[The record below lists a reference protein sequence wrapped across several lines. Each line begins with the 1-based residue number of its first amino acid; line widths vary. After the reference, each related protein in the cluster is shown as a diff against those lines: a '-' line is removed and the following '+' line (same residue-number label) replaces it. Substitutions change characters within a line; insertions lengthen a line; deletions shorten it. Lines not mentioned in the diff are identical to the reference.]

1 MTSLSMHATSASP
14 STTRDARAVGI
25 WLAVWALLCFVIVL
39 VGGATRLTESGLSI
53 TEWKPVTGIIPPHTT
68 AQWTAEFEKYQ
79 RIPQYQRLNAGM
91 SLEGFKAIYLWEFW
105 HRIVARLAGL
115 AFAVPFAWFA
125 LRRRIPPFA
134 RGRIA
139 VLLALLVTQGAMGWW
154 MVSSGL
160 SVRTEVSQY
169 RLAAHLTLAFILL
182 GATVWTA
189 ADLLEG
195 RRTPGERE
203 RGRRRHVLPCLVA
216 LVGLTSASGA
226 LVAGLRAGRVFNTF
240 PLMAGRIVP
249 PGYSQLSPWWR
260 NLFENPATVQFDHRV
275 LALTTFCAVVVAWAT
290 LRRSSTTRVARRLDL
305 ALAAAMLQLTL
316 GISTLLLHVP
326 VSLGVAHQ
334 GGGALLLVALVLAW
348 HATVIPSERSES
360 SDPRLEQA
368 SLRRGFHAEAQS
380 GAAEPPPSPRPAEA
394 RSWAATISLP
404 DLKDY

>member
-1 MTSLSMHATSASP
+1 MISRAMKAGSSLP
-14 STTRDARAVGI
+14 SSSRDERAVGI
-25 WLAVWALLCFVIVL
+25 WLVAWAILCFAIVL

-53 TEWKPVTGIIPPHTT
+53 TEWKPVTGIVPPHT
-68 AQWTAEFEKYQ
+68 ADQWMAEFEKYQ

-91 SLEGFKAIYLWEFW
+91 SLEDFKAIYLWEFW

-115 AFAVPFAWFA
+115 AFALPFAWFA

-139 VLLALLVTQGAMGWW
+139 ALLALLLVQGAMGWW

-169 RLAAHLTLAFILL
+169 RLAAHLTLAFVLL
-182 GATVWTA
+182 GVTVWTA

-195 RRTPGERE
+195 RRTAGARVSGW
-203 RGRRRHVLPCLVA
+203 RGRVLPCLVA

-226 LVAGLRAGRVFNTF
+226 LVAGLRAGRVFNSF

-275 LALTTFCAVVVAWAT
+275 LALTTFCAVVVTWAT
-290 LRRSSTTRVARRLDL
+290 LRRSSTARVARRLDL
-305 ALAAAMLQLTL
+305 ALTAAMLQLAL

-348 HATVIPSERSES
+348 HADVIPSERSPQVIPSERSPQVIPSERSES
-360 SDPRLEQA
+360 RDPHLALGESRDL
-368 SLRRGFHAEAQS
+368 HPS
-380 GAAEPPPSPRPAEA
+380 GHVR
-394 RSWAATISLP
+394 
-404 DLKDY
+404 

>member
-1 MTSLSMHATSASP
+1 MTSPSMKSTSI
-14 STTRDARAVGI
+14 STSSAHDGRAVGI
-25 WLAVWALLCFVIVL
+25 WLAAWAILCFAIVL

-53 TEWKPVTGIIPPHTT
+53 TEWKPVSGIVPPHTD
-68 AQWTAEFEKYQ
+68 AQWATEFEKYQ

-134 RGRIA
+134 RGRIG
-139 VLLALLVTQGAMGWW
+139 VLLALLATQGAMGWW

-182 GATVWTA
+182 GVTVWTA

-195 RRTPGERE
+195 RRTPSKRAH
-203 RGRRRHVLPCLVA
+203 GRRRHVLPCLVA
-216 LVGLTSASGA
+216 LAGLTSASGA

-260 NLFENPATVQFDHRV
+260 NLFENHAAVQFHHRV
-275 LALTTFCAVVVAWAT
+275 LALTTFFSVVAMWAA
-290 LRRSSTTRVARRLDL
+290 LRRSSTSRVARRLDL
-305 ALAAAMLQLTL
+305 VLAAAMLQLTL

-334 GGGALLLVALVLAW
+334 GGGALLLVTLILAW
-348 HATVIPSERSES
+348 HADGLPGASH
-360 SDPRLEQA
+360 SDL
-368 SLRRGFHAEAQS
+368 AEIAI
-380 GAAEPPPSPRPAEA
+380 PPSHWAPAPAQA
-394 RSWAATISLP
+394 R
-404 DLKDY
+404 